1 MAPWETE
8 SEDEESSDEYFQV
21 NDANDDAEDYEDYD
35 EDVTTS
41 RPQKQLKKRLDDKG
55 KNRVNVIFY
64 YYIMCS
70 FVRSKV
76 HWMFL

>member
-8 SEDEESSDEYFQV
+8 SEDEEISDEYFQV
-21 NDANDDAEDYEDYD
+21 NDANDDAEDYEEYD

-41 RPQKQLKKRLDDKG
+41 RPQKQLKKRLDEKS

-64 YYIMCS
+64 YYVVS
-70 FVRSKV
+70 
-76 HWMFL
+76 